1 MAPAPSTA
9 VDHANRQAVV
19 AAFLEASREGRFD
32 ALLALLHPDAVM
44 RADAVAVAAGA
55 ASANGAAA
63 VAEMFVGRAK
73 VAVPALIDGAPGAA
87 WAPGG
92 RPRAVFDFTIVDGRI
107 AGIELVMDPERLSE
121 LEIEVA

>member
-1 MAPAPSTA
+1 MAP
-9 VDHANRQAVV
+9 
-19 AAFLEASREGRFD
+19 
-32 ALLALLHPDAVM
+32 ALLHPDAVM

-73 VAVPALIDGAPGAA
+73 VAVPTLIDGAPGAA

-92 RPRAVFDFTIVDGRI
+92 RPRVVFDFTIVDGRI

-121 LEIEVA
+121 LEIEVLRT